1 MFSRQTS
8 SLSIRVV
15 DTSVYRSSTQPDLD
29 IVVRRCV
36 AISLSPRGPPRVYTR
51 RPKSLQ
57 NRTLIVDQGSEGCV
71 ETISIKRYQG
81 VEFNTGDDGHDT
93 QLVESSGTLA

>member
-71 ETISIKRYQG
+71 ETFPSKDIKLCRTS
-81 VEFNTGDDGHDT
+81 TGDDGRD
-93 QLVESSGTLA
+93 A